1 LLTAKCQ
8 SSGNLPFQL
17 THRTLNVSVYAGHS
31 IVTRILDK
39 TQKHWP
45 IRALGLICVLLVG
58 FSGFAQAVHVHA
70 ENSKLSSHECS
81 ICAVAH
87 AGVIASAT
95 YQPSPVFVR
104 SVLFIAPDV
113 IHQSSGFIFSLRIRP
128 PPQA

>member
-1 LLTAKCQ
+1 VLSAIFWQPSPPAPASYFQRIGVSGASGLTEI
-8 SSGNLPFQL
+8 
-17 THRTLNVSVYAGHS
+17 LNK
-31 IVTRILDK
+31 TRK
-39 TQKHWP
+39 NWP

-70 ENSKLSSHECS
+70 DNAKVPSHECS

-87 AGVIASAT
+87 SGVIASAT

-104 SVLFIAPDV
+104 SSLFVTPDV